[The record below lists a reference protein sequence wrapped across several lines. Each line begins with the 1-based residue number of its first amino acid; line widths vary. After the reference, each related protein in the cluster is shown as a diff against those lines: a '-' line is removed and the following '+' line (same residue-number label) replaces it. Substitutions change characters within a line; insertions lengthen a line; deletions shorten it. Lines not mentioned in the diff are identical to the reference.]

1 MFTCPNC
8 NKPGISALH
17 KSLLGPGSQMKCAAC
32 GEPVMVR
39 FKPWLLAATP
49 GSLVMIAAYYLVS
62 SHTLMYALSAVGFA
76 MMIGMHLAWVPL
88 EKCKTTTE

>member
-8 NKPGISALH
+8 KKPGITALQ
-17 KSLLGPGSQMKCAAC
+17 KAMLGPGSQMICKSC
-32 GEPVMVR
+32 GEPVKVR

-49 GSLVMIAAYYLVS
+49 GSLVMIAAYYLINS
-62 SHTLMYALSAVGFA
+62 EPLMYGLSAVGLA

-88 EKCKTTTE
+88 EKQ

>member
-17 KSLLGPGSQMKCAAC
+17 KAMLGPGSQMICTAC
-32 GEPVMVR
+32 GEPVKVR

-49 GSLVMIAAYYLVS
+49 GTLVMVAAYYLIN
-62 SHTLMYALSAVGFA
+62 SHALMYAVSAVGLV
-76 MMIGMHLAWVPL
+76 MMVGMHLAWVPL
-88 EKCKTTTE
+88 EKC